1 MKLAQAARM
10 LGINDRTL
18 KLWIERPELAPHFS
32 RPARLPAA
40 QRDLN
45 DDDLIV
51 ANTIRSMRAGVSNL
65 EVDWQHM
72 GERLAGGYRDQEL
85 PASAVTLDTRMP
97 VLRQYERTVRL
108 VAERDSAVQRAQE
121 LEAQLREQAAR
132 ISELHGRLADDRERL
147 LREAKAEQR
156 QLEQELAAALAELK
170 LWQAGKLRPD

>member
-32 RPARLPAA
+32 RPARLPTA
-40 QRDLN
+40 QRELN
-45 DDDLIV
+45 EDDLIV

-72 GERLAGGYRDQEL
+72 GERLAGGYRDHEL
-85 PASAVTLDTRMP
+85 PASAVTVDNRMT
-97 VLRQYERTVRL
+97 VLAQHERTVIL
-108 VAERDSAVQRAQE
+108 ATERDMAVKRAKE
-121 LEAQLREQAAR
+121 LEAQLREQAAQ

-147 LREAKAEQR
+147 LRELADAEAR
-156 QLEQELAAALAELK
+156 AAAYEAELK
-170 LWQAGKLRPD
+170 LWQAGRLRPE